1 MRLYTVTRPDAIFRS
16 TAYMYMDQTLPGVES
31 VSCFWPGYI
40 LARNCIFPMSV
51 EKPISISVPQNGNF
65 HATGRFPWC
74 SCSPARKFPLKT
86 LQEMLHAWREPAP
99 CVIPVLYYTSEQ
111 QMLLL
116 TNGEKKICIYI
127 FERFLLI
134 KLWTETAGSWGCV
147 PAKDKRMFIF
157 LEVFRRIH
165 SIHTIMC
172 ISPMY
177 LYIK

>member
-1 MRLYTVTRPDAIFRS
+1 
-16 TAYMYMDQTLPGVES
+16 MDQTLPGVES

-51 EKPISISVPQNGNF
+51 EKPISVSVPQNGNF
-65 HATGRFPWC
+65 RCHRKISMVFLFPCTEISIENVTRNAACGTQTCALCDTG
-74 SCSPARKFPLKT
+74 
-86 LQEMLHAWREPAP
+86 
-99 CVIPVLYYTSEQ
+99 PVLYLWATDASAYKRW
-111 QMLLL
+111 
-116 TNGEKKICIYI
+116 KKNICIYI
-127 FERFLLI
+127 FKRFLLI
-134 KLWTETAGSWGCV
+134 ELWTETAGSWGCV

-165 SIHTIMC
+165 SIHTMMC